1 MRAAALDLSKNAPN
15 AAHKA
20 RVVRVSIVVYHAWA
34 PHIPLPRRIQCY
46 GQRACRLPVAAS
58 RTFAAGTALC
68 AQQGIDQA
76 VIVIVGRTERQAARL
91 KEVAAS
97 KLPCAE
103 RVVLAVIEI
112 PHTAPAIRRAA
123 E

>member
-1 MRAAALDLSKNAPN
+1 MGST
-15 AAHKA
+15 
-20 RVVRVSIVVYHAWA
+20 HAD
-34 PHIPLPRRIQCY
+34 
-46 GQRACRLPVAAS
+46 PVAAS
-58 RTFAAGTALC
+58 RTFAASSALR
-68 AQQGIDQA
+68 AQQSIDQT
-76 VIVIVGRTERQAARL
+76 VIVIVGRTKRQAARL

>member
-1 MRAAALDLSKNAPN
+1 MGPAYTPATANSMLWAARMPT
-15 AAHKA
+15 
-20 RVVRVSIVVYHAWA
+20 
-34 PHIPLPRRIQCY
+34 
-46 GQRACRLPVAAS
+46 PVAAS
-58 RTFAAGTALC
+58 HAFAASTSLR

-103 RVVLAVIEI
+103 RVVLTVIEI

>member
-1 MRAAALDLSKNAPN
+1 MGSTHAGP
-15 AAHKA
+15 
-20 RVVRVSIVVYHAWA
+20 VV
-34 PHIPLPRRIQCY
+34 
-46 GQRACRLPVAAS
+46 AS
-58 RTFAAGTALC
+58 RTLAAGSALR
-68 AQQGIDQA
+68 AQQSIDQA
-76 VIVIVGRTERQAARL
+76 VIVIVGRTKRQAARL

-97 KLPCAE
+97 KLPRAE